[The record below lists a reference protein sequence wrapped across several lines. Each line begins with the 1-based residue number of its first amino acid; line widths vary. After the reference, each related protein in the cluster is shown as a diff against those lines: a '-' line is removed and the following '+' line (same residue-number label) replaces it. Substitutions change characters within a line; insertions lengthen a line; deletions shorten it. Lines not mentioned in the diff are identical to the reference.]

1 MIDLEENKR
10 KLQEIENRFLS
21 IEKSIGKIEELETKL
36 KELEAKT
43 LVDGFWNDTKN
54 SNIVLQE
61 IKEVKSKY
69 TSLSNVKQTIS
80 SLLEMN
86 DFLILEND
94 ESLENELGKNTENL
108 EKELEK
114 LEIRMFLSR
123 KYYKNNAIITLH
135 PGARRN
141 RITGLGTDAI

>member
-114 LEIRMFLSR
+114 LKRQE
-123 KYYKNNAIITLH
+123 
-135 PGARRN
+135 
-141 RITGLGTDAI
+141 